1 MGKPNN
7 FLINIEVNILAASEI
22 EGIYVLRID
31 IGRIKNELQQV
42 LQLVGKIRII
52 DEIRQNSTN

>member
-1 MGKPNN
+1 MGKPNI

-52 DEIRQNSTN
+52 DEIKQNSTN